1 VKTSDKIDLIA
12 TALSKAQAAMG
23 PAKKDTDNGHYKS
36 KYADLAS
43 AWLAAQGPITDHGL
57 SVTQTFEPREDKG
70 ISISTTLLH
79 TSGQWL
85 QSTLVLYP
93 ADPRPQSTGSAITY
107 GRRYGLM
114 AILGLVP
121 DDDDDG
127 NQASGI
133 PPAGAK
139 KTPPAPFPPA
149 AARPQK
155 APVMEIAPVELF
167 DKNNHDHLQVFY
179 ESLERVF
186 PDVPR
191 TLYKSLAEACHG
203 LKADNEVL
211 FVKVESVLK
220 NYKSPR

>member
-23 PAKKDTDNGHYKS
+23 PALKDSVNPHYKS
-36 KYADLAS
+36 TYANLAS
-43 AWLAAQGPITDHGL
+43 AWAAAQGPITANGL
-57 SVTQTFEPREDKG
+57 SYVQTFEPREDRG
-70 ISISTTLLH
+70 IAIETTLMH
-79 TSGQWL
+79 ISGQFI

-93 ADPRPQSTGSAITY
+93 TDSKPQSAGSAITY
-107 GRRYGLM
+107 GRRYALM

-155 APVMEIAPVELF
+155 APVMEIAAVELF
-167 DKNNHDHLQVFY
+167 DKNNQDHLEVFF
-179 ESLERVF
+179 ESLQRVF

-211 FVKVESVLK
+211 FVKVESILK
-220 NYKSPR
+220 NNRR